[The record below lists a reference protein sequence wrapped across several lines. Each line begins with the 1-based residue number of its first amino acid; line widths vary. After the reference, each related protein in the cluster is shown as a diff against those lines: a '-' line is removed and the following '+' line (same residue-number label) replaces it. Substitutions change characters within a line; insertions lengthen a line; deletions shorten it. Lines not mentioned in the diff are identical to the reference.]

1 MRGILEGMGLTFSH
15 LFRPKV
21 TRLYPYEKPKLP
33 PRSRGLIQLIAE
45 EGLQDEFN
53 LKCESC
59 LLCEK
64 ACPPRAITI
73 EYEPMHDGRTT
84 LVQVLYPRRCR
95 EVYSSQTATGYGR
108 LKGGFYKTRIS
119 EYAVEYFN
127 KPVTSLCRYA
137 CEGLSG
143 AGNRSEL
150 GRYSAEQTGRAKLAL
165 YPALLDAV
173 MDIYGYLP
181 LHAAK
186 RIVQARGVDLSDLF
200 GIATMSPK
208 FKPAPA
214 VKGIKRDDQPV
225 RGLAPRYTR
234 SVGQYSS
241 CEAAQCLELDA
252 ILSRIACSQRA
263 PMCAPWP
270 LIGALVAMQL

>member
-45 EGLQDEFN
+45 EGLKTEFN
-53 LKCESC
+53 LKCEAC

-73 EYEPMHDGRTT
+73 EYEPMLKWKERPW
-84 LVQVLYPRRCR
+84 YKSYIR
-95 EVYSSQTATGYGR
+95 EGAEKFTSRKIPAASGSPKA
-108 LKGGFYKTRIS
+108 GFYAARIS
-119 EYAVEYFN
+119 EYAVDYFD
-127 KPVTSLCRYA
+127 KPVPPCVAMPVKDYLEPEIDLGKVDELLESWSQEA
-137 CEGLSG
+137 G
-143 AGNRSEL
+143 ALPS
-150 GRYSAEQTGRAKLAL
+150 
-165 YPALLDAV
+165 LLDTV

-181 LHAAK
+181 LQAAK
-186 RIVQARGVDLSDLF
+186 RIVQARGVDLSDIF

-214 VKGIKRDDQPV
+214 VKGITRDDQPE
-225 RGLAPRYTR
+225 RGLAPDKRGVWGNISHVR
-234 SVGQYSS
+234 QPN
-241 CEAAQCLELDA
+241 A
-252 ILSRIACSQRA
+252 
-263 PMCAPWP
+263 
-270 LIGALVAMQL
+270 

>member
-45 EGLQDEFN
+45 EGLQTEFN

-73 EYEPMHDGRTT
+73 EYEPIYRWKTRPWFKSYIREGAEKFT
-84 LVQVLYPRRCR
+84 PRKL
-95 EVYSSQTATGYGR
+95 TAATGTSKAGY
-108 LKGGFYKTRIS
+108 YSQRIA
-119 EYAVEYFN
+119 EYAVEYHD
-127 KPVTSLCRYA
+127 KPVAPCVAMPVKDYLEPEIDLDPVDALLETWPQD
-137 CEGLSG
+137 
-143 AGNRSEL
+143 AGDL
-150 GRYSAEQTGRAKLAL
+150 
-165 YPALLDAV
+165 PALLDAV
-173 MDIYGYLP
+173 MDTYGYLP
-181 LHAAK
+181 LQAAK
-186 RIVQARGVDLSDLF
+186 RIVQVRGVDLSDIF

-214 VKGIKRDDQPV
+214 VKGLKRDDQPR
-225 RGLAPRYTR
+225 RGLAPDTR
-234 SVGQYSS
+234 GVWGNIHHVRQPN
-241 CEAAQCLELDA
+241 A
-252 ILSRIACSQRA
+252 
-263 PMCAPWP
+263 
-270 LIGALVAMQL
+270 

>member
-45 EGLQDEFN
+45 EGLQTEFN
-53 LKCESC
+53 LKCEAC

-73 EYEPMHDGRTT
+73 EYEPLDEWKERPWYKSYIRDGAEKFT
-84 LVQVLYPRRCR
+84 PRKLTPA
-95 EVYSSQTATGYGR
+95 SGAP
-108 LKGGFYKTRIS
+108 KAGFYKTRIS

-127 KPVTSLCRYA
+127 KPVSPCVAMPVKDYL
-137 CEGLSG
+137 EPQIDLSKVD
-143 AGNRSEL
+143 EL
-150 GRYSAEQTGRAKLAL
+150 LESWSYEASALPG
-165 YPALLDAV
+165 LLDAI
-173 MDIYGYLP
+173 MEHYGYLP
-181 LHAAK
+181 LQAAK

-200 GIATMSPK
+200 GIATMSPR

-214 VKGIKRDDQPV
+214 VKGVKRDDQPE
-225 RGLAPRYTR
+225 RGLAPDKRGVWGNIHHVRQPY
-234 SVGQYSS
+234 
-241 CEAAQCLELDA
+241 A
-252 ILSRIACSQRA
+252 
-263 PMCAPWP
+263 
-270 LIGALVAMQL
+270 

>member
-45 EGLQDEFN
+45 EGLHREFN
-53 LKCESC
+53 LKCEAC

-73 EYEPMHDGRTT
+73 EYEPAFGFVERPWYKSYIRDGAEKFT
-84 LVQVLYPRRCR
+84 PRKLPPA
-95 EVYSSQTATGYGR
+95 SGAP
-108 LKGGFYKTRIS
+108 KAGFYTTRIS
-119 EYAVEYFN
+119 EYATSYFN
-127 KPVTSLCRYA
+127 KPVAPCVAMPVKDYLEPEIDLGPVDELLETWSYEA
-137 CEGLSG
+137 G
-143 AGNRSEL
+143 AL
-150 GRYSAEQTGRAKLAL
+150 
-165 YPALLDAV
+165 PALLDAV

-181 LHAAK
+181 LQAAK
-186 RIVQARGVDLSDLF
+186 RIVQARGVDLSDIF

-214 VKGIKRDDQPV
+214 VKGIRRDDQPE
-225 RGLAPRYTR
+225 RGLAPDRR
-234 SVGQYSS
+234 GVWGNINHVRQPN
-241 CEAAQCLELDA
+241 A
-252 ILSRIACSQRA
+252 
-263 PMCAPWP
+263 
-270 LIGALVAMQL
+270 

>member
-1 MRGILEGMGLTFSH
+1 MRGILEGLGLTFSH

-45 EGLQDEFN
+45 EGLKTEYN

-73 EYEPMHDGRTT
+73 EYEPMHEWKERPWFKSYIRDGAEKFT
-84 LVQVLYPRRCR
+84 PRKIP
-95 EVYSSQTATGYGR
+95 SATGAS
-108 LKGGFYKTRIS
+108 KGGFYKQRIS
-119 EYAVEYFN
+119 DYAVRYEGR
-127 KPVTSLCRYA
+127 PVAPCVAMPVKDYL
-137 CEGLSG
+137 EPDIDLSKVDELLETWSYE
-143 AGNRSEL
+143 AGEL
-150 GRYSAEQTGRAKLAL
+150 
-165 YPALLDAV
+165 PALLDTV

-181 LHAAK
+181 LKAAK
-186 RIVQARGVDLSDLF
+186 RIVQARGVDMSDIF

-214 VKGIKRDDQPV
+214 VKGIRRDDQPE
-225 RGLAPRYTR
+225 RGLAPSTR
-234 SVGQYSS
+234 GVWGNINHVRQPY
-241 CEAAQCLELDA
+241 A
-252 ILSRIACSQRA
+252 
-263 PMCAPWP
+263 
-270 LIGALVAMQL
+270 

>member
-45 EGLQDEFN
+45 EGLKTDYN
-53 LKCESC
+53 LKCEAC

-73 EYEPMHDGRTT
+73 DFEPMNRFKERPWF
-84 LVQVLYPRRCR
+84 VSYIR
-95 EVYSSQTATGYGR
+95 EGAEKYTSYKIPPASGAS
-108 LKGGFYKTRIS
+108 KAGFYETRVS
-119 EYAVEYFN
+119 EYAVEYHD
-127 KPVTSLCRYA
+127 KPLAPCVAMPVKDYL
-137 CEGLSG
+137 EPEIDLSPVDDLLEIWSHD
-143 AGNRSEL
+143 AGEL
-150 GRYSAEQTGRAKLAL
+150 S
-165 YPALLDAV
+165 ALLDTV

-181 LHAAK
+181 LQAAK
-186 RIVQARGVDLSDLF
+186 RIVQVRGVDLSDIF

-214 VKGIKRDDQPV
+214 VKGLKRDDQTV
-225 RGLAPRYTR
+225 RGLAPDKRGVWGNIHHVR
-234 SVGQYSS
+234 QPN
-241 CEAAQCLELDA
+241 A
-252 ILSRIACSQRA
+252 
-263 PMCAPWP
+263 
-270 LIGALVAMQL
+270 

>member
-33 PRSRGLIQLIAE
+33 PRSRGLIQLMAE
-45 EGLQDEFN
+45 GGLQREFN

-73 EYEPMHDGRTT
+73 EYEPAHNFSERSWYKSYIRDGAEKFT
-84 LVQVLYPRRCR
+84 PRKI
-95 EVYSSQTATGYGR
+95 TAASGAP
-108 LKGGFYKTRIS
+108 KAGFYTTRVS
-119 EYAVEYFN
+119 EYATNYFN
-127 KPVTSLCRYA
+127 KPVPPCVAMPVKDYL
-137 CEGLSG
+137 EPEIDLGKVD
-143 AGNRSEL
+143 EL
-150 GRYSAEQTGRAKLAL
+150 LETWSYEASALA
-165 YPALLDAV
+165 ALLDAV

-181 LHAAK
+181 LPAAK

-214 VKGIKRDDQPV
+214 TNGVKRDDQPE
-225 RGLAPRYTR
+225 RGLAPDRR
-234 SVGQYSS
+234 GVWGNINHVRQPN
-241 CEAAQCLELDA
+241 A
-252 ILSRIACSQRA
+252 
-263 PMCAPWP
+263 
-270 LIGALVAMQL
+270 